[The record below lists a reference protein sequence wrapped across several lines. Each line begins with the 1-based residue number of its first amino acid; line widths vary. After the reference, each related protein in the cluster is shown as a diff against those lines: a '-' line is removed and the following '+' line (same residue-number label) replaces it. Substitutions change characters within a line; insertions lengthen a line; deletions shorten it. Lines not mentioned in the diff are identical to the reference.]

1 MSDVLDTVEGIA
13 TDAGFEPE
21 RHQDSI
27 VIKYQLS
34 GGREQTVFVAE
45 SGTSPGG
52 MTVISFVSPC
62 QRLKAGFLG
71 GMSKAQA
78 LDLLRRNAALPFA
91 AFSLLS
97 SEGGEMVCVRAT
109 QLLDTMDLAE
119 FAASCECVAT
129 FADRYEAEQ
138 GRDDF

>member
-1 MSDVLDTVEGIA
+1 MSEVLDTIEGIA

-27 VIKYQLS
+27 IIKYKLP

-45 SGTSPGG
+45 SGQSPGG

-78 LDLLRRNAALPFA
+78 LDLLRRNARLPFA
-91 AFSLLS
+91 AFTLLS
-97 SEGGEMVCVRAT
+97 SDGGEVVCVRGT
-109 QLLDTMDLAE
+109 QLLETMDLPE

>member
-1 MSDVLDTVEGIA
+1 MSEILDTVEGIA
-13 TDAGFEPE
+13 VDAGFEPE

-27 VIKYQLS
+27 VIKFALPA
-34 GGREQTVFVAE
+34 GREQSVFVAE
-45 SGTSPGG
+45 SGRSPGG
-52 MTVISFVSPC
+52 MTVISFLSPC

-71 GMSKAQA
+71 GMSKGHA

-97 SEGGEMVCVRAT
+97 TDKGDVVCVRGT
-109 QLLDTMDLAE
+109 QLLETMDLAE

-129 FADRYEAEQ
+129 FADRYESDQ

>member
-1 MSDVLDTVEGIA
+1 MSDALDTVEGIA

-27 VIKYQLS
+27 VIKFGLP
-34 GGREQTVFVAE
+34 GEREQSVFVAE
-45 SGTSPGG
+45 SGQSPGG

-62 QRLKAGFLG
+62 KRLKPGFLG

-91 AFSLLS
+91 AFCLLS
-97 SEGGEMVCVRAT
+97 AGEGEMVCVRGT
-109 QLLDTMDLAE
+109 QLLETMDLAE
-119 FAASCECVAT
+119 FAASIECVAT